1 MGHPRKHRAKWS
13 RPLKPF
19 EKARIERERAVVQEF
34 GLRRKHELWRAEG
47 IVRDFR
53 RRARELL
60 AVQNPKLQEEL
71 FARLQKL
78 GFSVSTLDDVLNL
91 KTEDILNRR
100 LQTRLVKRGIAKTMK
115 QARHLIVHRH
125 VRVDG
130 QVVQWPSALVPAE
143 LDDKIEVSEKVKSK
157 LVAAAN
163 AQVKG

>member
-19 EKARIERERAVVQEF
+19 EKERIGAEKAVMKEF

-71 FARLQKL
+71 FARLRKI
-78 GFSVSTLDDVLNL
+78 GFNISTLDDVLGL
-91 KTEDILNRR
+91 KTEDVLARR
-100 LQTRLVKRGIAKTMK
+100 LQTRLVKRGLVKTLR
-115 QARHLIVHRH
+115 QARQLIVHRH
-125 VRVDG
+125 VLVDG
-130 QVVQWPSALVPAE
+130 QVVHWPSALISAE
-143 LDDKIEVSEKVKSK
+143 HDDKIDIAQKIKSK
-157 LVAAAN
+157 MIGSEGA
-163 AQVKG
+163 K